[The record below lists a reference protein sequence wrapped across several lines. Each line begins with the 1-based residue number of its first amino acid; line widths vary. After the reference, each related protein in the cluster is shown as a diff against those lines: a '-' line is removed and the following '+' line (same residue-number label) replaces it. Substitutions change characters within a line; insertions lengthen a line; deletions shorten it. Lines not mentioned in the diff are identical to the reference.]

1 MGCASGIGAKER
13 GESCVPSSWQWPPCG
28 GGGVR
33 SDRRLTVDL
42 LAILFGIGSWLG
54 VNSVYVQLPL
64 LVQRAPEGW
73 NLPSFLVVTIQLGN
87 IGPLLYTV
95 AARAWPKVFRDAYL
109 IRALL
114 LLGSAAALATAFAY
128 DQTLYVFGADRSVPL
143 FITVF
148 VVALVGCTSSVLFM
162 PYMGRFRDVYLIT
175 YLIGEGFSGFV
186 PSIVA
191 LVQGV
196 GGNADTGTGTY
207 EAYTPPPRFGTNV
220 YFLISSAILL
230 VSFVAFTLL
239 DRLPLCVAEH
249 AAVTI
254 ANGNHYTYEASS
266 PPKTTKSH
274 QTDETTAGK
283 PKLAMLAMPEQEQES
298 QHRNRNRR
306 SSSYWLLLT
315 LIGIM
320 CLFGNGFFPS
330 IQSYSCLPYGN
341 VAYHLAVTLSS
352 MANPAACFLAFF
364 VRRNT
369 VRLNVLLVALFVP
382 FAAYAMVTALT
393 SPAPPLMH
401 QTVGSVLVVACWTV
415 LIGLVSYVR
424 LAITTLLRREGG
436 QTLVWVGV
444 ASQLGSLAGSLL
456 SFGLVNYTGAFEQ
469 YYPC

>member
-1 MGCASGIGAKER
+1 MRTLKLRAAMAALC
-13 GESCVPSSWQWPPCG
+13 
-28 GGGVR
+28 GVR
-33 SDRRLTVDL
+33 SDRRFTVDL

-95 AARAWPKVFRDAYL
+95 GARAAHRKSFRDAYL
-109 IRALL
+109 ICALL
-114 LLGSAAALATAFAY
+114 LLGAGAALATSFAY
-128 DQTLYVFGADRSVPL
+128 DRTVHVFGADRSVPL

-148 VVALVGCTSSVLFM
+148 VLALVGCTSSVLFM

-191 LVQGV
+191 LAQGV
-196 GGNADTGTGTY
+196 GGNAECVLRNDTGIGNGGDQQEQHQQPPPPTY

-220 YFLISSAILL
+220 YFTISSAILL

-239 DRLPLCVAEH
+239 DRLPVAVAEH
-249 AAVTI
+249 AADVTI
-254 ANGNHYTYEASS
+254 ANGNHYTYE
-266 PPKTTKSH
+266 T
-274 QTDETTAGK
+274 QAGHERADRK
-283 PKLAMLAMPEQEQES
+283 DGNSEPRLA
-298 QHRNRNRR
+298 R
-306 SSSYWLLLT
+306 SSYWLLMT

-364 VRRNT
+364 VHRNT
-369 VRLNVLLVALFVP
+369 VRLNVVLVVVFVP

-401 QTVGSVLVVACWTV
+401 QTIGSILVVACWTV

-444 ASQLGSLAGSLL
+444 ASQLGSLVGSLL